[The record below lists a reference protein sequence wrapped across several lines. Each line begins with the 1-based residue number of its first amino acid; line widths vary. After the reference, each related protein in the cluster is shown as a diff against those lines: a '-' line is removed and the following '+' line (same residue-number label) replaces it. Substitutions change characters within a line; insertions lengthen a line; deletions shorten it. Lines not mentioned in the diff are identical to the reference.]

1 MPNNEQQVIGQ
12 VTAADSERGVTV
24 HLDSRISVEGL
35 SQGQFVVVNG
45 LSGKFYGTISGFKLG
60 ITDAGIAM
68 NPPAATSS
76 LVRDTL
82 LRTAAYADCTVQ
94 LSLADARDG
103 SNAPMPART
112 IPSHFSSVAIAKED
126 DFTSVFGNKEGGGYF
141 VIGSPRDMPGLPIP
155 IDLKKFVERSNGIF
169 GRSGTGKSMFTR
181 LLLCGIIDADS
192 CVNLIFDMH
201 NEYALSKD
209 TEQPGQSVKGLEEL
223 FGNSRVLV
231 CTLDPASSR
240 YQHQFKPT
248 SVFIPFSYLTMDDL
262 LSVRD
267 ELDLNDSAAS
277 TAYLLEER
285 WGDDKWISQLVS
297 MESGALKDAATDV
310 GANEASLK
318 ALWRKLRQLKRFNF
332 LSDSEHDTS
341 IARLLTELQNG
352 RNVVLEFGGYDSNLA
367 YMLVANVITR
377 RIYKGWKDQSE
388 KFERSRNE
396 GDRPRQLMVTIEE
409 AHKFLSGKS
418 GIFSIIAREMRKYNV
433 TLLVID
439 QRPSSIDPDVISQLG
454 TRITALLSDQ
464 QDIDAVFTGVYGSS
478 HFKQILATLDTRQEA
493 LIFGHALPMQ
503 VVIRARDFNQ
513 EFCNSLKN
521 VVWNRRPSSGPV
533 TTRSGSGSSAHLE
546 SDDDGPDAW
555 GLAWTGCCSC
565 LQQTTL
571 LACEEGCFM
580 RGGIS
585 TPPLIIFTRIA
596 YALAVRLRCTRMKLD
611 AIARMITTP
620 STPSM
625 MYVLV

>member
-1 MPNNEQQVIGQ
+1 MPINEQQIIGQ

-24 HLDSRISVEGL
+24 HLDPQISVEGL
-35 SQGQFVVVNG
+35 SQGQFVVVDG
-45 LSGKFYGTISGFKLG
+45 RSGKFYGTISGFKLG

-68 NPPAATSS
+68 NPPATTSS

-94 LSLADARDG
+94 LSLAEPHDG
-103 SNAPMPART
+103 GSAPMPART

-126 DFTSVFGNKEGGGYF
+126 DFTSVFGNKDGGGYF

-181 LLLCGIIDADS
+181 LLLCGVIDADS

-223 FGNSRVLV
+223 FGSSRVLV
-231 CTLDPASSR
+231 CTLDPSSPR
-240 YQHQFKPT
+240 YRQFKPT

-262 LSVRD
+262 LTVRD
-267 ELDLNDSAAS
+267 ELDLNDSATS
-277 TAYLLEER
+277 TAYLLEEH
-285 WGDDKWISQLVS
+285 WHDGWIGQLIS
-297 MESGALKDAATDV
+297 MESGALKDAASDV

-332 LSDSEHDTS
+332 LSDSDHDSS
-341 IARLLTELQNG
+341 ISRLLTELQNG
-352 RNVVLEFGGYDSNLA
+352 RNVVLEFGGYDTNLA

-377 RIYKGWKDQSE
+377 RIYKGWKDQYE
-388 KFERSRNE
+388 KFERSRSE

-418 GIFSIIAREMRKYNV
+418 GIFSIIAREMRKYYV

-503 VVIRARDFNQ
+503 VVIRARDFND

-521 VVWNRRPSSGPV
+521 VVWKRRHDPV
-533 TTRSGSGSSAHLE
+533 QDKNELN
-546 SDDDGPDAW
+546 
-555 GLAWTGCCSC
+555 
-565 LQQTTL
+565 
-571 LACEEGCFM
+571 F
-580 RGGIS
+580 
-585 TPPLIIFTRIA
+585 
-596 YALAVRLRCTRMKLD
+596 
-611 AIARMITTP
+611 
-620 STPSM
+620 
-625 MYVLV
+625 